1 MKASELKTAKPNPN
15 KSNKSRQQARQRSKS
30 TKHMQSVY
38 TSMAYFDSMSDA
50 NFKNEMQR
58 LKRLKTSLNAQMN
71 ETIRK
76 IEIMR
81 NRKQSAK
88 SISTHRQAP
97 GTKDLGL
104 GGRALS
110 RKSFKVPQK
119 KKKLKKR
126 NNQNANESRDLLQN
140 KSFDQF
146 NQPDLTHYSARLPA
160 KPKTKGM
167 QKDNALT
174 MTHLKQYQ
182 AEDDQKNEE
191 TSSKESKHDN
201 SETRDKISHRTQL
214 KNRSALNSI
223 QPSTMIQSQ
232 R

>member
-1 MKASELKTAKPNPN
+1 VKPNPK
-15 KSNKSRQQARQRSKS
+15 KSSKSRQQARQRSKS

-38 TSMAYFDSMSDA
+38 TSMAYFDTLKKDCMSDA

-71 ETIRK
+71 ETTK
-76 IEIMR
+76 KMEGMR
-81 NRKQSAK
+81 NRKQNAK

-97 GTKDLGL
+97 GAKDLGL
-104 GGRALS
+104 GGRTLS

-126 NNQNANESRDLLQN
+126 NNQNVNESRDLLQN

-174 MTHLKQYQ
+174 MTRLQQYQ
-182 AEDDQKNEE
+182 AEDDQKNEDA
-191 TSSKESKHDN
+191 SSKESKHDN